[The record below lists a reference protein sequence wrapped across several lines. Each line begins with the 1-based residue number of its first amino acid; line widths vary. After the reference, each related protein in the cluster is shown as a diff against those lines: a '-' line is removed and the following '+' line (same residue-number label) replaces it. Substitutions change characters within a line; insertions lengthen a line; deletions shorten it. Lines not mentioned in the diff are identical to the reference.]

1 MIHIMKRIILK
12 NFINISLLSRKNFIN
27 ITNITFCIE
36 EGETCKAKYCLRHY
50 YLEKHFSTFTSSNT
64 IEKKNALAA
73 EIKVEHIQEKIYE
86 YRNNALRITI
96 KNGITSQKNENVK
109 LNYCDL

>member
-1 MIHIMKRIILK
+1 MRIMSESFNQIDAYYFILVEE
-12 NFINISLLSRKNFIN
+12 
-27 ITNITFCIE
+27 TN
-36 EGETCKAKYCLRHY
+36 H
-50 YLEKHFSTFTSSNT
+50 SNT